1 MTDINSIVLV
11 GRLTSEPK
19 LESVGTSSKCTFS
32 IANNR
37 SYKKGE
43 EWKNEASFFEV
54 VTWGTFA
61 DRISSKLV
69 KGELIVISGRLQQDR
84 WEKDGQ
90 KQSRIYIIADS
101 IEPCTSTKGETTKPQ
116 ETIASPTTD
125 ATIDLW

>member
-43 EWKNEASFFEV
+43 EWKNEASFFDV

-101 IEPCTSTKGETTKPQ
+101 IEPCTSTKGETKPQ